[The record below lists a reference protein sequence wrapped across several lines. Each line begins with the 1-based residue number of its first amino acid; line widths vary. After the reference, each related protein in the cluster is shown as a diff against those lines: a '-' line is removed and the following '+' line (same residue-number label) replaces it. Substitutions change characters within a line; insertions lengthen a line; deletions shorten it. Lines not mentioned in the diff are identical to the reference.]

1 MNGTI
6 MRKFPKIPAILFA
19 ITLLSGC
26 QKEFLELAPLD
37 QGSVNLSFKNPEDAN
52 RAVLGIYDAAQQ
64 GITDLALLTERT
76 TDNATSQASV
86 GLNNAGG
93 DIREL
98 IFYQFT
104 SENAYMRNIW
114 NNHYAGIAAANQLID
129 RIEGIPFANET
140 LKAQYTGEAKFL
152 RAYFY
157 FNLVRF
163 FGGVPVSLTEVKEPA
178 QAFALARSSEEA
190 VYEAISQDLTDALAN
205 LPVTHNST
213 HLGRATQ
220 GAAKALLAKVY
231 LTDKKPELAL
241 PLLRELTRAPYT
253 YRLMAN
259 YPDVFSADNTAES
272 IFEIQFL
279 SGLTTREGNGL
290 VTFFMSNDATVGRDI
305 YGAGYVG
312 GNGGGLAVATNDL
325 YNNYTATDARR
336 SFNFLVYRSNA
347 ERANLNLVR
356 KYYRLPPS
364 GLGGADDNVIILRY
378 ADVLLMLAEALNET
392 SQGPTPEA
400 YEAVDKVRLRAKIP
414 ALTRDLDYASFK
426 TQLLEERRLELAFE
440 FHRWFDL
447 KRFGKLVEVLKAKDY
462 PIQPFHTLFPLPKSQ
477 VDINPVNITQN
488 PGYN

>member
-1 MNGTI
+1 MQ
-6 MRKFPKIPAILFA
+6 KIA
-19 ITLLSGC
+19 TLLLVLLVVILPAGC
-26 QKEFLELAPLD
+26 GKEFLELAPLD

-64 GITDLALLTERT
+64 GMTDLALLTERT

-93 DIREL
+93 NIREL

-104 SENAYMRNIW
+104 SENAYMRNAW
-114 NNHYAGIAAANQLID
+114 NNHYAGIAAANQVVD
-129 RIEGIPFANET
+129 RIEGISFANET
-140 LKAQYTGEAKFL
+140 LKAQYIGEAKFL

-163 FGGVPVSLTEVKEPA
+163 FGAIPVSLAEIKDPA
-178 QAFALARSSEEA
+178 QAFALPRTPEA
-190 VYEAISQDLTDALAN
+190 EVYEVISQDLADAITKLPLA
-205 LPVTHNST
+205 HNAT

-231 LTDKKPELAL
+231 LTGKKPALAL
-241 PLLRELTRAPYT
+241 PLLRELTTAPYT

-259 YPDVFSADNTAES
+259 YPDVFSADNTPES

-279 SGLTTREGNGL
+279 SGLTTQEGNSL

-312 GNGGGLAVATNDL
+312 ANGGGLVVATNDL
-325 YNNYTATDARR
+325 YNNYTAADARR

-356 KYYRLPPS
+356 KYHRLPAT
-364 GLGGADDNVIILRY
+364 GLGGSDDNVIILRY
-378 ADVLLMLAEALNET
+378 ADVLLMLAEAINET
-392 SQGPTPEA
+392 NQGPTPEA

-414 ALTRDLDYASFK
+414 ALARDLTYESFK

-447 KRFGKLVEVLKAKDY
+447 KRFGKLVEVLKAKGY
-462 PIQPFHTLFPLPKSQ
+462 PIQPFHTLFPVPRSQ
-477 VDINPVNITQN
+477 VDINPANITQN